1 LPLDGEKSAAV
12 RNKYARIH
20 GKLLVKG
27 EPMQEAVIAKPRPSA
42 MVPNSFADRPS
53 YKWWVT
59 WTIMLGAFLF
69 ALDTTIVNIAIPK
82 IMTSI
87 SADLNQIQWVLIIYM
102 IGMAVVMPATGW
114 LSDLFGYK
122 WLYTGSLALFTL
134 SSVLCGLA
142 WSPYSLIFFR
152 FVQGLGAG
160 SIAPTA
166 MAIIFRVFP
175 PQQRGLGMGIY
186 SLGWTFGPILG
197 PTLGGYLTDTISWR
211 AIFYINLPIG
221 IVGVAL
227 AATIMAADLSGR
239 RSRRLDLLGL
249 MTMAIGV
256 VTLLLALSQG
266 NREGWNSH
274 YILWL
279 FVIAGVSLAFFLLIE
294 LCAREPLV
302 DLRLYRNSTYSM
314 ATLVGA
320 FLGFGMFGSNLLVPL
335 FLEDFLEHTAL
346 QAALLMLPGVVLTG
360 AFSPLVGKLSD
371 QLNPR
376 LFLVLGFLMA
386 AASTYWFALMSLQTE
401 EATLVWALIVRA
413 GLGFVF
419 PPLLNLGLRTLAR
432 EQISAASGLLNITRQ
447 IAGMGG
453 IALAGVLLE
462 RWHYVHHLT
471 GAEHLSSSVVD
482 VDQVQ
487 RMLEGILQRGGDV
500 GRLLQTKAHE
510 VLSHY
515 LSQESLVVAFH
526 DCFVVFAIVFVAAAL
541 TSLCIPGG
549 DVQKS

>member
-1 LPLDGEKSAAV
+1 ME
-12 RNKYARIH
+12 
-20 GKLLVKG
+20 
-27 EPMQEAVIAKPRPSA
+27 EAVLAKPRPSETS
-42 MVPNSFADRPS
+42 PSSFADRPS

-59 WTIMLGAFLF
+59 WTIMVGSFLF
-69 ALDTTIVNIAIPK
+69 ALDSTIVNIAIPK

-114 LSDLFGYK
+114 LSDLFGHK
-122 WLYTGSLALFTL
+122 WLYTGSLALFTI
-134 SSVLCGLA
+134 SSALCGMA

-152 FVQGLGAG
+152 FVQGVGAG
-160 SIAPTA
+160 AIAPTA
-166 MAIIFRVFP
+166 MAVIFRVFP
-175 PQQRGLGMGIY
+175 PQQRGLAMGIY

-211 AIFYINLPIG
+211 AIFYINIPLG

-249 MTMAIGV
+249 VTMATGV

-279 FVIAGVSLAFFLLIE
+279 FIIAGVSLVLFLLIE
-294 LCAREPLV
+294 LCIRDPLV

-314 ATLVGA
+314 ATLVGVL
-320 FLGFGMFGSNLLVPL
+320 LGFGMFGSNLLVPL
-335 FLEDFLEHTAL
+335 FLEDYLEYTAL

-360 AFSPLVGKLSD
+360 AFSPLVGQLSD
-371 QLNPR
+371 QFNPR

-386 AASTYWFALMSLQTE
+386 AASTYWFAWMGSQTE
-401 EATLVWALIVRA
+401 EMTLVWALIVRA

-419 PPLLNLGLRTLAR
+419 PPLAMLGLRTLAR
-432 EQISAASGLLNITRQ
+432 EEISAATGLMNITRQ
-447 IAGMGG
+447 ISGMGG

-471 GAEHLSSSVVD
+471 GAEHLASSTAGVE
-482 VDQVQ
+482 QVQ
-487 RMLEGILQRGGDV
+487 GMLEWVLRRGGDV
-500 GRLLQTKAHE
+500 GGLLQAKAQAM
-510 VLSHY
+510 LSRH
-515 LSQESLVVAFH
+515 LTLESLVVAFQ
-526 DCFVVFAIVFVAAAL
+526 DCFVVFALVFVVAAL
-541 TSLCIPGG
+541 ASLCIPGG
-549 DVQKS
+549 DEKKS

>member
-1 LPLDGEKSAAV
+1 MA
-12 RNKYARIH
+12 
-20 GKLLVKG
+20 
-27 EPMQEAVIAKPRPSA
+27 EAVLTIPRRSA
-42 MVPNSFADRPS
+42 TGHQAFAERPS

-102 IGMAVVMPATGW
+102 IGMAVVMPAVGW
-114 LSDLFGYK
+114 LSDLVGHK
-122 WLYTGSLALFTL
+122 WLYTGSLTLFTI
-134 SSVLCGLA
+134 SSALCGMA

-152 FVQGLGAG
+152 LIQGLGAG
-160 SIAPTA
+160 AIAPTA

-175 PQQRGLGMGIY
+175 PQQRGLAMGIY

-197 PTLGGYLTDTISWR
+197 PTLGGYLTDTVSWR
-211 AIFYINLPIG
+211 AIFYINIPLG

-227 AATIMAADLSGR
+227 AATIMAADLSDR

-249 MTMAIGV
+249 VTMAIGV

-279 FVIAGVSLAFFLLIE
+279 FMIAGVSLALFLLIE
-294 LCAREPLV
+294 LCVHDPLV
-302 DLRLYRNSTYSM
+302 NLRLYRNATYAM
-314 ATLVGA
+314 ATVVGVL
-320 FLGFGMFGSNLLVPL
+320 LGFAMFGSNLLIPL
-335 FLEDFLEHTAL
+335 FLQDFLEYTAL
-346 QAALLMLPGVVLTG
+346 QAALLMLPGVALTG
-360 AFSPLVGKLSD
+360 VFSPLVGKLCD

-376 LFLVLGFLMA
+376 LFLVLGFLLA
-386 AASTYWFALMSLQTE
+386 AASTYWFAWMGLQTE
-401 EATLVWALIVRA
+401 EMTFVWSLIVRA

-419 PPLLNLGLRTLAR
+419 PPLIMLGLRTLGH
-432 EQISAASGLLNITRQ
+432 EEISAASGLLNITRQ

-471 GAEHLSSSVVD
+471 GAEHLASSAAG

-487 RMLEGILQRGGDV
+487 HMIERILQRGGDI
-500 GRLLQTKAHE
+500 GGLLQTKADA
-510 VLSHY
+510 VLSRY
-515 LSQESLVVAFH
+515 LSQESLVVAFQ
-526 DCFVVFAIVFVAAAL
+526 DCFVVFALAFVAAAL
-541 TSLCIPGG
+541 ASLCIPGG
-549 DVQKS
+549 DEPKS

>member
-1 LPLDGEKSAAV
+1 VLTKLSSSAT
-12 RNKYARIH
+12 N
-20 GKLLVKG
+20 
-27 EPMQEAVIAKPRPSA
+27 QSA
-42 MVPNSFADRPS
+42 FAERPS
-53 YKWWVT
+53 YKWWIT
-59 WTIMLGAFLF
+59 WTIMLGSFLF
-69 ALDTTIVNIAIPK
+69 ALDTTIVNIAVPK

-102 IGMAVVMPATGW
+102 IGMAVIMPTVGW
-114 LSDLFGYK
+114 LSDLVGHK
-122 WLYTGSLALFTL
+122 WLYTSSLALFTI
-134 SSVLCGLA
+134 SSALCGVA

-152 FVQGLGAG
+152 FIQGLGAG
-160 SIAPTA
+160 GIAPTA

-175 PQQRGLGMGIY
+175 PQQRGLAMGIY

-211 AIFYINLPIG
+211 AIFYINIPLG

-239 RSRRLDLLGL
+239 RTRRLDLLGL
-249 MTMAIGV
+249 VTMAVGV

-279 FVIAGVSLAFFLLIE
+279 FVIAGVSLALFLLIE
-294 LCAREPLV
+294 LCVGDPLV
-302 DLRLYRNSTYSM
+302 DLRLYWNSTYTM
-314 ATLVGA
+314 ATVVGVL
-320 FLGFGMFGSNLLVPL
+320 LGFSMFGSNLLVPL
-335 FLEDFLEHTAL
+335 FLEDFLEYTAL
-346 QAALLMLPGVVLTG
+346 QAAFLMLPGVVLTG
-360 AFSPLVGKLSD
+360 AFSPLVGKLCD

-386 AASTYWFALMSLQTE
+386 AASSYWFAGMGFHTE
-401 EATLVWALIVRA
+401 EMALVWALIIRA

-419 PPLLNLGLRTLAR
+419 PPLVMLGLRTLPR

-447 IAGMGG
+447 IAGMAG

-471 GAEHLSSSVVD
+471 GAEHLASSVGGL
-482 VDQVQ
+482 DQIQ
-487 RMLEGILQRGGDV
+487 HMLEGILQRGGNV
-500 GRLLQTKAHE
+500 GGLLQTKVDA

-515 LSQESLVVAFH
+515 LSQESLVVAFQ
-526 DCFVVFAIVFVAAAL
+526 DCQLVFGLGFVAAAL
-541 TSLCIPGG
+541 ASLCIPGG
-549 DVQKS
+549 DEHKS